1 MSSTTGYIVH
11 HLSHNNVPLAG
22 GPSSGFWSIH
32 MDTFSMSLLLG
43 FIYLFI
49 FTLLARRAKIA
60 NPGKFQL
67 LMELVIEMVSSQVKD
82 IYHGG
87 KSKVIVPLSL
97 TIFCWIFLM
106 NLMDLLPV
114 DLINFIN
121 SLIADPE
128 SKWRVVPSADVNATF
143 AMSISVL
150 CLIIAYSI
158 KAKGLLGWMKEL
170 ISAPFGIYALPLNII
185 FQLLEL
191 LTKPISLAL
200 RLFGNMYAGELI
212 FILIALLP
220 WGAQWLLGVPWAIF
234 HILIITLQA
243 FIFMVLTIVYLSL
256 AVEHH

>member
-1 MSSTTGYIVH
+1 MSSTTEYIVH
-11 HLSHNNVPLAG
+11 HLSHNNVALDG
-22 GPSSGFWSIH
+22 GVSHGFWSIH
-32 MDTFSMSLLLG
+32 IDTFFVSLTLG

-49 FTLLARRAKIA
+49 FILLARRAKIE

-67 LMELVIEMVSSQVKD
+67 FFELVLEMVSTQVKD
-82 IYHGG
+82 VYHGG
-87 KSKVIVPLSL
+87 KSKVIVPLAL

-114 DLINFIN
+114 DLINFLN
-121 SLIADPE
+121 HTFGDPE
-128 SKWRVVPSADVNATF
+128 TKWRIVPSADVNATF
-143 AMSISVL
+143 AMSVSVFF
-150 CLIIAYSI
+150 LIIGYSI
-158 KAKGLLGWMKEL
+158 KAKGLGGWMKEL

-191 LTKPISLAL
+191 FTKPISLAL